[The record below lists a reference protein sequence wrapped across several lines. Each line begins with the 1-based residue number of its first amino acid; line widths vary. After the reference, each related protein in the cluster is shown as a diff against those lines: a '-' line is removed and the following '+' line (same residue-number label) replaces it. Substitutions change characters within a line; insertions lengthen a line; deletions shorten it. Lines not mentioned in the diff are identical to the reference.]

1 MVLSNVKID
10 EAGFFG
16 KKWGISSVI
25 KKWCLGFFR
34 YFAWSYHN
42 TLCFKKVNNFRKK
55 NVKVE
60 KKHCRISFCFWKV
73 NVLPLVITLI
83 NNVKVSIEH
92 VRCDS
97 LKRYILSLFCISYVM
112 SLFIKMRFIT
122 CSDSRTVIGN
132 ET

>member
-1 MVLSNVKID
+1 MGKNEVFQALSKNDAWDFSDILHEVTTIHCVS
-10 EAGFFG
+10 
-16 KKWGISSVI
+16 KKLITSG
-25 KKWCLGFFR
+25 
-34 YFAWSYHN
+34 
-42 TLCFKKVNNFRKK
+42 KK